1 MKTRSLRLAGI
12 TLGATLLAALMP
24 GVHACATCFGA
35 SDSKLAQGMNLG
47 ILTLLGV
54 VAVVLAG
61 LAGFVV
67 TLAVRSART
76 HPKPDP
82 TPPVEPGGQS

>member
-1 MKTRSLRLAGI
+1 MRTRRLPPTRI
-12 TLGATLLAALMP
+12 VLGAALLVALMP
-24 GVHACATCFGA
+24 AAHACATCFGA
-35 SDSKLAQGMNLG
+35 SDSKMAQGMNLG

-67 TLAVRSART
+67 TLAVRSTRAS
-76 HPKPDP
+76 HEPDP
-82 TPPVEPGGQS
+82 ATGVKPGVRS

>member
-1 MKTRSLRLAGI
+1 MKTRILRLTGI
-12 TLGATLLAALMP
+12 AFGAAALGALTP
-24 GVHACATCFGA
+24 GAQACATCFGA

-76 HPKPDP
+76 HPESDAPSRG
-82 TPPVEPGGQS
+82 EPAASS